1 MTLLTWF
8 VNAVFSDN
16 SLDRGVYKTKERLL

>member
-1 MTLLTWF
+1 LTWF